1 MIRPK
6 YGNKKVT
13 LDGHTFDSRKE
24 AKYYLY
30 LKNLEKLGVISN
42 LRLQVPYEIV
52 PAIYETQTVHLKTK
66 DKTVEKCVQKAVHY
80 LADFVYTVTE
90 TGREEVVDVK
100 SAATREDKV
109 YVLKKKMMRAFNG
122 ICIVEV

>member
-13 LDGHTFDSRKE
+13 IDGHIFDSRKE
-24 AKYYLY
+24 ANYYLY
-30 LKNLEKLGVISN
+30 LKSLEKTGAISN

-122 ICIVEV
+122 ISIVEV